1 MRTRSPAIPRTGS
14 PGSLLRILLA
24 LVACLGLT
32 TPLMSQPASASE
44 TTLSNPGFET
54 GDLSG
59 WTTTGTAFNG
69 SVTNQ
74 PGWGWGCCFNQQG
87 TYHLWGFAGGG
98 DAPPGTVTS
107 EPFTL
112 TGTGMVSVLVSGGSN
127 DDQLYVAL
135 TTLDGTILHK
145 ATGTDDEA
153 YRRVTWDARE
163 HLGEQ
168 LRIAAVDQATGGWGH
183 INMDD
188 VRVGLDKAPDPG
200 LEGLAAYWDFS
211 EDQGTATT
219 ERVS

>member
-1 MRTRSPAIPRTGS
+1 MRTRSPAIPGTGS

-44 TTLSNPGFET
+44 STLSNPGFET

-59 WTTTGTAFNG
+59 WTATGTAFNG
-69 SVTNQ
+69 SVTDQ

-98 DAPPGTVTS
+98 DAPTGTVTS

-112 TGTGMVSVLVSGGSN
+112 TGTGMVSALVSGGRN

-135 TTLDGTILHK
+135 TTLDGTILQGHRNRRRGVPPRHYGLSRTPGVSCRTTLRCSGTRSVRSVF
-145 ATGTDDEA
+145 TG
-153 YRRVTWDARE
+153 
-163 HLGEQ
+163 
-168 LRIAAVDQATGGWGH
+168 AAGSAMPKEMPNSSLSSAETSR
-183 INMDD
+183 NS
-188 VRVGLDKAPDPG
+188 R
-200 LEGLAAYWDFS
+200 
-211 EDQGTATT
+211 T
-219 ERVS
+219 VSA